1 MSNFDWPRMHK
12 DEEHIERE
20 AYNCVEDAIT
30 RHYEIEDISELTEK
44 QWEEIHAWQEANVS
58 ESRHMTGFVCHL
70 ILADTASYIL
80 CVLYSL
86 W

>member
-58 ESRHMTGFVCHL
+58 E
-70 ILADTASYIL
+70 
-80 CVLYSL
+80 YSPMNMAFSDVYNV
-86 W
+86 WEMNQE